1 MQLFIDTADIAQVR
15 EAYRW
20 GIVDGVTTNPTH
32 VSKTGR
38 PAREVYKEIL
48 AAVNGPVSLETI
60 GTDAAT
66 IVAEGKELA
75 KLADNVVVK
84 VPLMCEGLIAVKQL
98 SGMGIKTNVTVT
110 FSPLQAMLAAKC
122 GATYI
127 SPFVGRLD
135 AVGHIGMDLARQIK
149 TIYDHYGFSTKLLVA
164 AVRHPEHVLQ
174 AALIGAPVCTMSFD
188 VMKQLYD
195 HPLTDIG
202 IDMFLKDWSKV
213 PK

>member
-1 MQLFIDTADIAQVR
+1 MKFFLDTANLDELRAGV
-15 EAYRW
+15 RW
-20 GIVDGVTTNPTH
+20 GIIDGVTTNPSLIAKEGVPLADQIRRICDIVDGD
-32 VSKTGR
+32 VSAEVIATEADEMLKQGR
-38 PAREVYKEIL
+38 
-48 AAVNGPVSLETI
+48 
-60 GTDAAT
+60 
-66 IVAEGKELA
+66 ELA
-75 KLADNVVVK
+75 RIHKNVVVK

-149 TIYDHYGFSTKLLVA
+149 TIYDHYGFATKLLVA

-202 IDMFLKDWSKV
+202 IDMFLKDWAKV